1 VSPFSEGLDPVFA
14 LLARFGLGGLL
25 LSAAIHKGRDLARF
39 VDTVRDY
46 RILPERLSTFGAWA
60 LALGEAAVALSLLV
74 PRLDPMGPLGA
85 IALLG
90 LYTAAIGFNLMRGR
104 RHIDC
109 GCAGFGLQR
118 QTLNGWLPIR
128 NTLLAGLPLVLL
140 MAPANGRLLGWV
152 DFLSIGAGLAIGAL
166 LWLSAHE
173 LARARAIASAL
184 GETP

>member
-14 LLARFGLGGLL
+14 LLARLGLGGLL

-109 GCAGFGLQR
+109 GCAGFGLRR

-128 NTLLAGLPLVLL
+128 NTL
-140 MAPANGRLLGWV
+140 LLGWV

-173 LARARAIASAL
+173 LARARTIASAL
-184 GETP
+184 EETP